1 MKETISSL
9 DIAKKICELENWKI
23 TNQQIH
29 KILYLIQLVH
39 VSRTGHS
46 LIKEPFEAWYYGPVI
61 PSLHNKIKCFGD
73 KPIQDIFFAAK
84 ELEPEIEKLVIE
96 VFGFLKNKTLAEL
109 VAITHRKRGAWH
121 KTWRNNPLVK
131 NEIKTSDILKEARLF
146 KTSKP
151 KLDA

>member
-9 DIAKKICELENWKI
+9 DIAKRICKHWKI

-39 VSRTGHS
+39 VSRAGHS
-46 LIKEPFEAWYYGPVI
+46 LIKEPFEAWHYGPVI

-96 VFGFLKNKTLAEL
+96 VFKFLENKTIAEL

-121 KTWRNNPLVK
+121 KTYNPLVK
-131 NEIKTSDILKEARLF
+131 NEIKMSDILKEACLF
-146 KTSKP
+146 RTSKP
-151 KLDA
+151 KLDT